1 MSKKIFFIL
10 CIVLQVYLSESGFGY
25 DLTAIQNLVSARE
38 IKTIS
43 MDFKNAQ
50 LADVLKI
57 FSQQSGLNFIA
68 ASDISDKKINLYLD
82 KVPVEEALERILS
95 ANSLTYELKQDS
107 NIFVVKKL
115 TQPDLEL
122 MSRIYPLRFASVSSS
137 KINSTLGSSDS
148 SSESG
153 GSGEGGASGGASG
166 GSAAA
171 GGSSAAEG
179 ASSGI
184 MDAVKS
190 VLSNAGSVI
199 EDSRTNSLIITDIP
213 AQFPNIEQVLAKLDV
228 RIPQILIEVEMLD
241 ISKNT
246 ADLLGA
252 KWGDTFGELTGSSKL
267 LAFPF
272 NANNGFQTKDKIQP
286 EDADDGVT
294 TFYPSLGNIS
304 FTNLK
309 LAIQFLKTQT
319 DTKSLARPHIL
330 TLNNET
336 AEIKIETDEAI
347 QIDST
352 TDAETNQTT
361 TTVIRSNTGVSLRV
375 TPQANLLTNEITLA
389 VEPSVIEAK
398 PSNLVSSDA
407 QIKDPEKRGSK
418 SLLRVKNGDTV
429 VIGGLLRSDVD
440 DTRTSVPGI
449 SKIPLVGAAFRHK
462 NKSEQ
467 QRELVIFI
475 TPHIVDED
483 MDSSQTTSAVSI
495 LDREQSLNNK

>member
-1 MSKKIFFIL
+1 MLKKIIFYL
-10 CIVLQVYLSESGFGY
+10 CFMLGAFSPTFSFAY
-25 DLTAIQNLVSARE
+25 DLTAIQNLVGVRE
-38 IKTIS
+38 IKVIS

-68 ASDISDKKINLYLD
+68 SSDIADKKINLYLD

-95 ANSLTYELKQDS
+95 ANSFTYELKEDS
-107 NIFVVKKL
+107 NIFVVKKV
-115 TQPDLEL
+115 TKPNQEL
-122 MSRIYPLRFASVSSS
+122 MTRVYPLRFASVSSS
-137 KINSTLGSSDS
+137 KLISALESDS
-148 SSESG
+148 ASEG
-153 GSGEGGASGGASG
+153 GGEGAASAGEASPAAAEG
-166 GSAAA
+166 AA
-171 GGSSAAEG
+171 GGSS
-179 ASSGI
+179 SGSTGLI
-184 MDAVKS
+184 SAIQS
-190 VLSNAGSVI
+190 ILSQNGSVV
-199 EDSRTNSLIITDIP
+199 EDSRTNSLIVTDIP
-213 AQFPNIEQVLAKLDV
+213 TQFPNIEQVLARLDV

-252 KWGDTFGELTGSSKL
+252 KWSDNLGELTGANKVVL
-267 LAFPF
+267 FPF
-272 NANNGFQTKDKIQP
+272 NPNNGFQTRDKAKP
-286 EDADDGVT
+286 EGADDGVT
-294 TFYPSLGNIS
+294 TLYKPGGNMDFSSLKI
-304 FTNLK
+304 TL
-309 LAIQFLKTQT
+309 QFLKTQT

-347 QIDST
+347 QIDSK
-352 TDAETNQTT
+352 TDAETNETT

-398 PSNLVSSDA
+398 PSNLVSDA
-407 QIKDPEKRGSK
+407 QIKDPEQRGSK

-449 SKIPLVGAAFRHK
+449 SKIPLLGAAFRHK
-462 NKSEQ
+462 NKNEQ
-467 QRELVIFI
+467 QRELLIFI

-483 MDSSQTTSAVSI
+483 EDSSTMTSTVSV
-495 LDREQSLNNK
+495 LDREQSLSEK